1 MTAATGGAASSGDPG
16 AQDAV
21 SAANQSFYD
30 AVEQG
35 DLDALEAVWV
45 DEHDG
50 AVAACVHPGLAP
62 IHGRAGVLR
71 SWAAVM
77 AGTPYLQ
84 FVLTDLEVQVHGET
98 AVVTCT
104 ENMLSAPDGMP
115 TTSFAGGHAVATNV
129 FRRTGGGWRLWVHH
143 ASPVLQPGRGR

>member
-1 MTAATGGAASSGDPG
+1 MPPLIQVSIRSIADGIRPMGEAGLWSGR
-16 AQDAV
+16 
-21 SAANQSFYD
+21 
-30 AVEQG
+30 
-35 DLDALEAVWV
+35 
-45 DEHDG
+45 
-50 AVAACVHPGLAP
+50 ACVHPGLAP

-84 FVLTDLEVQVHGET
+84 FVLIDLEVQVHGET

-129 FRRTGGGWRLWVHH
+129 FRRTGSGWRLWLHH
-143 ASPVLQPGRGR
+143 ASPVLQPGTGR